1 MKTGCPPTETA
12 LWYAANHG
20 VIRCA
25 ESQER
30 EEDSPMT
37 QYYVGLDVHSKQSV
51 FEIQD
56 GTGKVVA
63 QGEVPTTPGGLKSLR
78 DRHRLPKGT
87 AVALES
93 GTTAFFV
100 ARQLSS
106 LGLRPVVV
114 DAREVRLKAHRPAQ
128 KSDRRDAHE
137 LCEGL
142 RRGIYRVIVHV
153 PPPAVARLRDT
164 LSRRRH
170 FVRVQTAEINAAKR
184 LLRAAGLGHMSRSLR
199 TEAGWGKLLLRLGAE
214 GELRAHVEQHR
225 AIWRSAGEQ
234 VTVLETMLVEQQK
247 PFARDLRRLQTVPG
261 VGPIVAA
268 TVIAVLSE
276 VGRFPD
282 AKHAASYAG
291 LVPST
296 HQSGERNVHG
306 RITRWGSAELR
317 SMLCEAAH
325 HAGRPEHPLN
335 PYFAKLC
342 ARRGY
347 KMAVIAIAH
356 RLSRILF
363 AMLRHQEDF
372 DINKL
377 GVEVGPFERTTVR
390 LYRLK
395 GLRSATCCR

>member
-1 MKTGCPPTETA
+1 MA
-12 LWYAANHG
+12 
-20 VIRCA
+20 
-25 ESQER
+25 
-30 EEDSPMT
+30 

-51 FEIQD
+51 FEIQEE
-56 GTGKVVA
+56 TGKVVMR
-63 QGEVPTTPGGLKSLR
+63 GEVATTPEGLTSLR
-78 DRHRLPKGT
+78 DQHGLAAGT

-100 ARQLSS
+100 ARQLSR
-106 LGLRPVVV
+106 LDLRPVVI
-114 DAREVRLKAHRPAQ
+114 DAREVRLKAHRPTQ

-184 LLRAAGLGHMSRSLR
+184 LLRAAGLGQLSRSLR
-199 TEAGWGKLLLRLGAE
+199 TEAGWAKLRAQLDAE
-214 GELRAHVEQHR
+214 GDLRAHIEHHQ
-225 AIWRSAGEQ
+225 AIWRGAGEQ
-234 VTVLETMLVEQQK
+234 VTALEAMLAEQYQ
-247 PFARDLRRLQTVPG
+247 PFAADLRRLQTVPG

-268 TVIAVLSE
+268 TVIAVLAD
-276 VGRFPD
+276 VRRFPD

-296 HQSGERNVHG
+296 HQSGARDVHG
-306 RITRWGSAELR
+306 RITRRGSAELR
-317 SMLCEAAH
+317 AMLCEAAH

-342 ARRGY
+342 VRRGY
-347 KMAVIAIAH
+347 KMAVIAVAH

-363 AMLRHQEDF
+363 AMLRQQQDF
-372 DINKL
+372 DVSKL
-377 GVEVGPFERTTVR
+377 GLDVGPFERTTVR

-395 GLRSATCCR
+395 GRRAAGGR